1 MQSLL
6 AVLEKWQT
14 LAGAILGGLFAL
26 CVALLVASKAR
37 RHEED
42 TAAMLL
48 SGELKPFEVAD
59 QVLSEIG
66 SVESTTP
73 QDELLR
79 YAVQL
84 KRFRPHLSPL
94 FDSSMA
100 RVMTVDTNLAAFLR
114 FFQFHISGAEQC
126 FARVETAERLL
137 HAGQGSRFT
146 QQELKNDLTL
156 AAKKIREAANA
167 ANLAIPLLT
176 ALFIGPLPT
185 FRRFCRRFRVPPAEK
200 KFLRP

>member
-6 AVLEKWQT
+6 AELEKWQT
-14 LAGAILGGLFAL
+14 LAGAFLGGLFAL

-48 SGELKPFEVAD
+48 IGELKAFVVAA
-59 QVLSEIG
+59 QVLSETG
-66 SVESTTP
+66 SVDSTTP
-73 QDELLR
+73 RDELLR
-79 YAVQL
+79 QAVQL

-114 FFQFHISGAEQC
+114 FFQFHKRRKRF
-126 FARVETAERLL
+126 FAHRPTARPAKSRCPNRLIIPYSP
-137 HAGQGSRFT
+137 GQ
-146 QQELKNDLTL
+146 
-156 AAKKIREAANA
+156 
-167 ANLAIPLLT
+167 
-176 ALFIGPLPT
+176 
-185 FRRFCRRFRVPPAEK
+185 
-200 KFLRP
+200 

>member
-6 AVLEKWQT
+6 AELEKWQT

-48 SGELKPFEVAD
+48 IGELKPFVVAA
-59 QVLSEIG
+59 QVLSETG
-66 SVESTTP
+66 SVNSTTP

-79 YAVQL
+79 QAVQL

-100 RVMTVDTNLAAFLR
+100 RVMTIDTNLAAFLR
-114 FFQFHISGAEQC
+114 FFQFHISEAEQC
-126 FARVETAERLL
+126 FARIETAEQLL
-137 HAGQGSRFT
+137 HAGQGSTFT
-146 QQELKNDLTL
+146 QQELLKDLTL
-156 AAKKIREAANA
+156 AAKKIHEAAEP

-176 ALFIGPLPT
+176 TLFMGPVPT
-185 FRRFCRRFRVPPAEK
+185 LRRFCRRFWTPSAEK